1 MKVGDMV
8 YPDFPEHRS
17 DWRTDWPDNTMGIIV
32 EEHFRGKLFTVMT
45 PVRQEEI
52 SVEYLV
58 EVIQ

>member
-17 DWRTDWPDNTMGIIV
+17 DWRADWPDNTMGIIV